1 MIVVNSKRPHKF
13 QYVLFRYSI
22 IFLSKIEN
30 EVHNTN
36 NIFICKCNNEVRLDQ
51 FLNHS
56 IIGNSTL
63 HVTPFKNK
71 RFMLDEMKCYKI
83 CHRFV
88 SNNAFPLLVYRDQ
101 DIYFSKNIIA

>member
-13 QYVLFRYSI
+13 LYVLFLYSYSI
-22 IFLSKIEN
+22 VFLSKIEN
-30 EVHNTN
+30 EVHKN

-83 CHRFV
+83 CHSFV
-88 SNNAFPLLVYRDQ
+88 SNNAFPLLV
-101 DIYFSKNIIA
+101 